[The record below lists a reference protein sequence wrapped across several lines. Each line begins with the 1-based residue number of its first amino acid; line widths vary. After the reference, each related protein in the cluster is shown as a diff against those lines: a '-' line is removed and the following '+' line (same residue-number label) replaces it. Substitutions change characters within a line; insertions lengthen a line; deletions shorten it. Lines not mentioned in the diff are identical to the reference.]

1 MTRVGPHNYNEL
13 FSVGSGAARRVPH
26 GTRGLADP
34 AINWGDAYSIYNAQ
48 LQQNFVVKH
57 GFAQVYESTDRP
69 ESGGRP
75 LCEVLGAPLGN
86 ELYDGKGLATQQ
98 FDRGYLTWTEAE
110 GIHVHLDFPIG
121 EGWARKLPAEWNAVP
136 GAGWGELF
144 WVYNPSMKERF
155 AVVRGFAQTYDEEM
169 QKKLGLPR
177 SNELS
182 DGADGC
188 YQEFD
193 RGTLRWNPRDGITRE
208 FAVKA
213 EVAPAAG
220 LRKLSKAEIAAMSGG
235 QLKTQRPPKL
245 RIAPS
250 PTGFMHI
257 GNAWIAAM
265 NYLMAKKLGGEFLLR
280 IEDTDPLRSRP
291 EFTAAIKESL
301 EWLGLKWDGEV
312 IFQSQRSR
320 RYQEKVDELLASGHA
335 YVDPKTNAVFFSM
348 PDTGSVVIHDR
359 VKGRV
364 EVPLEDESGMR
375 DFMLLRP
382 DRSPMFLLANTVDDG
397 DQQITHVIR
406 GEGHLL
412 NAARQSCLF
421 RAMGYPVPEF
431 YHLAHI
437 VDEDGSK
444 LSKREGASSVL
455 DFKRRGIDPEVLL
468 AHLSG
473 LGMKGGTFDPFG
485 FQQTPSRI
493 GYGQLLQASKK
504 KIASLDTGELR
515 KKLSAFDPEFMGRL
529 NPVAAQALADAAK
542 KRASTYEEAVR
553 IGKFVLSEPK
563 YAERAA
569 SVTLNPAKS
578 AALAQVASK
587 LENLSS
593 WTLSGLRGAGV
604 PNEHAEAVQ
613 WILTGDTSGIPIENV
628 MAILGKEETLAR
640 FDKILSGKVAFGA
653 EREEQVAGAPKTARA
668 EKTRPP
674 IYDLTGGKLK
684 TWLLCAK
691 ELGAPTGEAYQD
703 PPFSNNWVQNF
714 ERGMVRD
721 TGAILFHAAPYWIE
735 NGKRDAFLQH
745 REELGMPLG
754 HAYQNADGLW
764 VQDFERGQ
772 VDDHGAARL
781 QAPQS

>member
-1 MTRVGPHNYNEL
+1 MTRVGPHHYNEL
-13 FSVGSGAARRVPH
+13 FSVGTGAARRVPH
-26 GTRGLADP
+26 GTRGLSDP
-34 AINWGDAYSIYNAQ
+34 AIGWGDAYSVYNAQ
-48 LQQNFVVKH
+48 LQKNFVVKH
-57 GFAQVYESTDRP
+57 GFAAMYESTECP

-75 LCEVLGAPLGN
+75 LCEVLGAPLQN
-86 ELYDGKGLATQQ
+86 ESGDGQGRAFQQ
-98 FDRGYLTWTEAE
+98 FDRGYLTWTQAE
-110 GIHVHLDFPIG
+110 GVRVHLDFPIG
-121 EGWARKLPAEWNAVP
+121 EGWARKLPSEWKVFP
-136 GAGWGELF
+136 GATWGELF
-144 WVYNPSMKERF
+144 WVYNPLLKERF
-155 AVVRGFAQTYDEEM
+155 AVIHGFAQTYDAEM
-169 QKKLGLPR
+169 QAKLGLPR
-177 SNELS
+177 SNEIS

-213 EVAPAAG
+213 EIAPAG
-220 LRKLSKAEIAAMSGG
+220 LRTLSKAEIAALSGG

-257 GNAWIAAM
+257 GNAWIATM

-320 RYQEKVDELLASGHA
+320 RYQEKVDQLLASGHA
-335 YVDPKTNAVFFSM
+335 YVDPKTNAVFFKM

-397 DQQITHVIR
+397 DQEITHVIR

-473 LGMKGGTFDPFG
+473 LGMKSGTFDPFG
-485 FQQTPSRI
+485 FQQAPSRI
-493 GYGQLLQASKK
+493 GYGELLQASKK
-504 KIASLDTGELR
+504 KIASLDTGALR
-515 KKLSAFDPEFMGRL
+515 KKLSAFDPDFMGRL
-529 NPVAAQALADAAK
+529 DPIAAQALADASK
-542 KRASTYEEAVR
+542 KRASTYEEAIR
-553 IGKFVLSEPK
+553 IGKFVLSEPR

-569 SVTLNPAKS
+569 AIHLSPAKS
-578 AALAQVASK
+578 AALSAIAERLSA
-587 LENLSS
+587 LSS
-593 WTLSGLRGAGV
+593 WTLSALRGAGV

-628 MAILGKEETLAR
+628 MAVLGKEQTLAR
-640 FDKILSGKVAFGA
+640 FDRVLGGKVSLGA
-653 EREEQVAGAPKTARA
+653 EREEPAATAKIARPETA
-668 EKTRPP
+668 RPP
-674 IYDLTGGKLK
+674 IHDLTGGKLT
-684 TWLLCAK
+684 TWLRCAQA
-691 ELGAPTGEAYQD
+691 LGAPTSEAYQD
-703 PPFSNNWVQNF
+703 PPFSNVWMQNF
-714 ERGMVRD
+714 ERGQVRD
-721 TGAILFHAAPYWIE
+721 DGAILFHAAPYWIE
-735 NGKRDAFLQH
+735 NGKLQAFLSHHEQ
-745 REELGMPLG
+745 LGLPRG

-772 VDDHGAARL
+772 ADDHAAVRL
-781 QAPQS
+781 QASES